1 MTTSSDRPLKARR
14 VWFTRSAG
22 RGWLMVELADGRA
35 VGLPLAAC
43 PTLKRASAA
52 QRSRY
57 RLIGRG
63 YGVHWP
69 GLDLDLSIDGIV
81 AGRGEVPLEARRK
94 SA

>member
-1 MTTSSDRPLKARR
+1 
-14 VWFTRSAG
+14 
-22 RGWLMVELADGRA
+22 MVELIDGRA
-35 VGLPLAAC
+35 VGLPLASL
-43 PTLKRASAA
+43 PTLRRASAS

-69 GLDLDLSIDGIV
+69 GLDLDLSVEGIL
-81 AGRGEVPLEARRK
+81 AGRGEVGEAARKK